1 MFSIKHVIVE
11 KAYNIRL
18 YEPYNL
24 STILKNMLITRV
36 MYKTR
41 VTLKQI
47 KTMEKNYIIS
57 INQLADFSNATD
69 AKKRRIIK
77 QQKTPNKFL
86 VSWYQL
92 AKSRIRKTIANNGDL
107 KPILDGI
114 EELKAKK
121 PEKPRQII
129 DRMVSLDALKRFIKI
144 KLPVLLKEVP
154 HEVIKK
160 PKLKS
165 IIVNGVEVLISP
177 DVIFRLKI
185 DGKNYI
191 GAVKVH
197 ISKNNVFDNQQS
209 KYISSLIY
217 KYVNDV
223 VAKEDEE
230 VMKEL
235 CLSIDV
241 FGEKV
246 IAVPKDFSKA
256 ITDIEVICEEVKTF
270 WKAA

>member
-1 MFSIKHVIVE
+1 
-11 KAYNIRL
+11 
-18 YEPYNL
+18 
-24 STILKNMLITRV
+24 MLITRV
-36 MYKTR
+36 IYKIR

-47 KTMEKNYIIS
+47 KIMERNYVIS
-57 INQLADFSNATD
+57 INQLADFSRATD

-77 QQKTPNKFL
+77 QQKVPNKFL
-86 VSWYQL
+86 VAWYQL
-92 AKSRIRKTIANNGDL
+92 AKSRIKKTIANNGDL

-121 PEKPRQII
+121 PEKQRQII
-129 DRMVSLDALKRFIKI
+129 DRMVSLDALKRFINI
-144 KLPVLLKEVP
+144 KLPKLLKEIP

-160 PKLKS
+160 PKSKS
-165 IIVNGVEVLISP
+165 IIINGVEVIISP
-177 DVIFRLKI
+177 DVIFKLKI
-185 DGKNYI
+185 EGKTYI

-209 KYISSLIY
+209 RYISSLIY
-217 KYVNDV
+217 KYLNEV

-230 VMKEL
+230 VMKDL

-246 IAVPKDFSKA
+246 ITVPKNLKKA
-256 ITDIEVICEEVKTF
+256 IADIEVICEEVKAI
-270 WKAA
+270 WNVA